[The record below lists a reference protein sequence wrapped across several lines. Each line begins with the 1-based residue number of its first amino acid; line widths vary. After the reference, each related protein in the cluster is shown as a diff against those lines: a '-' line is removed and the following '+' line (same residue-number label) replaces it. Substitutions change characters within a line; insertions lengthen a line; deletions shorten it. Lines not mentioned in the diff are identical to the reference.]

1 MASSLLDRIAEARGG
16 IKGGYRG
23 VSSVDPAKLKQRL
36 MLVGSIV
43 GLCLA
48 GIVMIWQLSG
58 RGDPRAESEMMTVV
72 DSETNEVVKIKL
84 RLGEKGPFVN
94 PKTTKN
100 TLYPAEKCFWT
111 KDGKAK
117 LNPTY
122 VLLREYLG
130 EAGPTTCP
138 DCGKKVRPRN
148 PMPPMEL
155 MDEAAKAD
163 RRN

>member
-1 MASSLLDRIAEARGG
+1 MASSLLEGIAEARGG

-23 VSSVDPAKLKQRL
+23 VATTDPAKRKQQL
-36 MLVGSIV
+36 MLLGSII
-43 GLCLA
+43 GLGLA
-48 GIVMIWQLSG
+48 GLLMIWQLSG
-58 RGDPRAESEMMTVV
+58 SGDAAAETEMMTVV
-72 DSETNEVVKIKL
+72 DRDTNEVMKIKL
-84 RLGEKGPFVN
+84 RPGDKGPWVN

-122 VLLREYLG
+122 VLLREYVG
-130 EAGPTTCP
+130 ESGPTTCP
-138 DCGKKVRPRN
+138 DCGRRVRPRN

-163 RRN
+163 RRE